1 MLKSS
6 RFTESPGLVLSEIVI
21 SLGLLAV
28 VGLTVIGVF
37 SSLALN
43 SQSNSDRAAAQLLA
57 ESVLERAVKSGPDPV
72 DGLRWGVGTDKLFKE
87 LKTADDSS
95 ATRFSYQISPELI
108 RTAPLGTIYHV
119 TVEVV
124 WLEEGA
130 GPQRGTGKLKKSRTV
145 YIEDDGK
152 FVE

>member
-1 MLKSS
+1 MIRRFCKS
-6 RFTESPGLVLSEIVI
+6 GLVLSEIVV

-37 SSLALN
+37 SFLALN
-43 SQSNSDRAAAQLLA
+43 SQSNSDRAAAELLS
-57 ESVLERAVKSGPDPV
+57 ESVLERAVKAGPDPV
-72 DGLRWGVGTDKLFKE
+72 NGLVWGVGKGKLFQE
-87 LKTADDSS
+87 LATADDGS
-95 ATRFSYQISPELI
+95 ATRYSYQISPELI
-108 RTAPLGTIYHV
+108 RSAPLGSVYQV

-124 WLEEGA
+124 WAEDGGVE
-130 GPQRGTGKLKKSRTV
+130 RGKGHLRKSRTV